1 MANLRLIGVS
11 KKYLSGTLALYG
23 ANLELADSE
32 FIAVVGGEK
41 SGKSTLLRVIA
52 GLEDASEGSIFI
64 GDKDVTAEPPKERD
78 VAMIFQGNSLYPAMT
93 VYENIAYGL
102 KLRKASPALIDKR
115 VKAAAEM
122 LGLSDLLGRRPK
134 AITAEQRQKVAFAR
148 ALVREPKLYLLDDPL
163 SGFDTALR
171 DSLRSVLVNIQ
182 TRMNGTFIYATKSVQ
197 EAISMASRILVL
209 REGMIQQID
218 TPANLYDYPANAYVA
233 FLIGSPSINFING
246 ATVVREGEEY
256 FVTKDGVKLAIPDKI
271 VKRFASVEEYV
282 GGDKK
287 VIVGIRPEDLSVGK
301 EGFMSAL
308 VAETEDIDG
317 TVYADCDGEELSFVV
332 RANGAEKGDTVKVD
346 ADLSHMQIFDSVSRL
361 SLLARDEGYKVNGLP
376 DSDRMPLG
384 FDEEEAIR
392 QKYKVVK
399 DSAKNKKKRR

>member
-1 MANLRLIGVS
+1 MANLKLIGVS

-64 GDKDVTAEPPKERD
+64 GDKDVTAEPAKERD
-78 VAMIFQGNSLYPAMT
+78 VAMIFQGNTLYSAMT

-148 ALVREPKLYLLDDPL
+148 ALVREPRLYLLDDPL
-163 SGFDTALR
+163 SGFDSALR
-171 DSLRSVLVNIQ
+171 ESLRSVLVNIQ
-182 TRMNGTFIYATKSVQ
+182 ARMKGTFVYAAKSVP

-209 REGMIQQID
+209 RDGMIQQID

-233 FLIGSPSINFING
+233 FLIGSPTVNFING
-246 ATVVREGEEY
+246 AVIVREDDGL
-256 FVTKDGVKLAIPDKI
+256 FAVKDGVKLAIPESI
-271 VKRFASVEEYV
+271 AKRFAKLDEYV
-282 GGDKK
+282 GTDKK
-287 VIVGIRPEDLSVGK
+287 VIIGIRPEDMKTGK

-308 VAETEDIDG
+308 VAETEEVCG
-317 TVYADCDGEELSFVV
+317 VRYADCDGEELSFLV
-332 RANGAEKGDTVKVD
+332 RAEGAEKGDNVKVD
-346 ADLSHMQIFDSVSRL
+346 ADLSHMLVFDFVTRL
-361 SLLARDEGYKVNGLP
+361 SLLERDEGYRATGLP
-376 DSDRMPLG
+376 DSDRKPLG
-384 FDEEEAIR
+384 FDEEEAIK
-392 QKYKVVK
+392 QKARIPADDGKK
-399 DSAKNKKKRR
+399 KKKRR